1 MMSLKWMKITGWIL
15 SGLLAAVFIGSA
27 FVKLSGSAMIVKQF
41 GELGLSNQVR
51 LIGIGE
57 LTSVILFL
65 IPLTHPLGVLLLSS
79 YMGGAILAHMSHGES
94 YAVPSMFLVLIWTA
108 GFLRRPQLFL
118 DVPKAKFS
126 PVIEV

>member
-1 MMSLKWMKITGWIL
+1 MMPLKWMKTTGWIL
-15 SGLLAAVFIGSA
+15 SGLLAVVFIGSA
-27 FVKLSGSAMIVKQF
+27 VAKLSGSAMIVKQF

-57 LTSVILFL
+57 LTSAILFL

-79 YMGGAILAHMSHGES
+79 YMGGAILAHMSHGKP
-94 YAVPSMFLVLIWTA
+94 YVLQSMFLVLIWTA

-126 PVIEV
+126 PVVEV